1 MKITRIVKYTLVIML
16 LQIALSTLLNTVVGF
31 ERYASSWLGDYILIA
46 IIPSSV
52 LSFLLYGVMA
62 YRSDNF
68 AWRYAFV
75 VFFLCFLIGAVT
87 VSLMLQEFYF
97 FSETSIIEL
106 PISLLVIILAT
117 LTGLK
122 LQAKNERLKLSNI

>member
-1 MKITRIVKYTLVIML
+1 ML
-16 LQIALSTLLNTVVGF
+16 LQIALSTLLNIVVGF
-31 ERYASSWLGDYILIA
+31 ERYISSRLGDYILIA

-62 YRSDNF
+62 YRSDNY
-68 AWRYAFV
+68 AWRYTFYV
-75 VFFLCFLIGAVT
+75 YFLGFLLGAVT
-87 VSLMLQEFYF
+87 VSLILQEFYF

-106 PISLLVIILAT
+106 PVSLLVITLAT

-122 LQAKNERLKLSNI
+122 LRAKNERLKLSNIEHYISGP

>member
-16 LQIALSTLLNTVVGF
+16 LQIALSTLLNIVAGF
-31 ERYASSWLGDYILIA
+31 ERYASSRLGDYILIA

-62 YRSDNF
+62 YRSDNY
-68 AWRYAFV
+68 AWRYAFYV
-75 VFFLCFLIGAVT
+75 CFLGFFLGAIT
-87 VSLMLQEFYF
+87 VSLILQEFYF
-97 FSETSIIEL
+97 FSKTSIIEL
-106 PISLLVIILAT
+106 PVSLLVIILAT

-122 LQAKNERLKLSNI
+122 LQRKTSA

>member
-1 MKITRIVKYTLVIML
+1 ML